1 MLPTYNRAYTVVM
14 ETTNTT
20 PKTRCNVCRKNR
32 PWDQVTTTNRRR
44 SGSYNRGG
52 SACETNVCKS
62 CCEEAIY
69 WTRQNRFNGEAVV
82 SANTLDGEITWS
94 TACDHFGLEWRSDLP
109 KNASDQQARFTFVRN
124 AEGKMIQIVKG

>member
-1 MLPTYNRAYTVVM
+1 MLLNSKGGYAVGM

-32 PWDQVTTTNRRR
+32 PWDQVTETHRRR
-44 SGSYNRGG
+44 AGSYNRGG
-52 SACETNVCKS
+52 SGCYTNVCKT
-62 CCEEAIY
+62 CCEDAIK
-69 WTRQNRFNGEAVV
+69 WTRHYRFDGEAVI

-109 KNASDQQARFTFVRN
+109 KNSADQQARFTFVRN

>member
-1 MLPTYNRAYTVVM
+1 M

-20 PKTRCNVCRKNR
+20 PKTRCNNCRKNR
-32 PWDQVTTTNRRR
+32 PWNEVTTTNRRR
-44 SGSYNRGG
+44 AGSYNRGG
-52 SACETNVCKS
+52 SSCDTTVCKS
-62 CCEEAIY
+62 CCEQAIY
-69 WTRQNRFNGEAVV
+69 WTRHYRFDGEAVV

-109 KNASDQQARFTFVRN
+109 KNSHDQQARFTFVRN

>member
-1 MLPTYNRAYTVVM
+1 MLLAYNHAYNVVM

-20 PKTRCNVCRKNR
+20 PKTRCNNCRKNR
-32 PWDQVTTTNRRR
+32 PFDEVTETHRRR
-44 SGSYNRGG
+44 AGSYNRAG
-52 SACETNVCKS
+52 SGCYTNVCKT

-82 SANTLDGEITWS
+82 SANTLDDEITWS
-94 TACDHFGLEWRSDLP
+94 SACDHFGLEWRSDLP
-109 KNASDQQARFTFVRN
+109 KNEGDQQARFTFVRN